1 MPSFDVVSRLDMQEI
16 DNAVSNAMKEITQ
29 RYDFKGSI
37 SKLERSD
44 NVVTLLTEDD
54 MKAKQ
59 VIEILTSH
67 LIKRKIDPKAVK
79 LKSSENASGN
89 TIRQRYDLL
98 EGIDQ
103 EMGKKITKMIKD
115 TKLER
120 IAKSIASTGY
130 CSRRQA
136 EKLILMGEVKVNGSK
151 ILTPAFFV
159 SKNDKITI
167 KNIML
172 KSSTKTKLFV
182 WSLFLS
188 LKYA

>member
-1 MPSFDVVSRLDMQEI
+1 MPSFDVVSRIEMQEV
-16 DNAVSNAMKEITQ
+16 DNAILNSMKEINQ

-44 NVVTLLTEDD
+44 NVVTLTSEDE

-89 TIRQRYDLL
+89 TIRQKYDLL

-115 TKLER
+115 TKLKVQAKIQGNELR
-120 IAKSIASTGY
+120 ISGAKKDNL
-130 CSRRQA
+130 QDV
-136 EKLILMGEVKVNGSK
+136 MSK
-151 ILTPAFFV
+151 INELKLELPLQFV
-159 SKNDKITI
+159 NFRD
-167 KNIML
+167 
-172 KSSTKTKLFV
+172 
-182 WSLFLS
+182 
-188 LKYA
+188 

>member
-1 MPSFDVVSRLDMQEI
+1 MPSFDVVSRIEMQEV
-16 DNAVSNAMKEITQ
+16 DNAILNSMKEINQ

-44 NVVTLLTEDD
+44 NVVTLISEDD

-89 TIRQRYDLL
+89 TIRQKYDLL

-115 TKLER
+115 TKLKVQAKIQGNELR
-120 IAKSIASTGY
+120 ISGAKKDNL
-130 CSRRQA
+130 QDV
-136 EKLILMGEVKVNGSK
+136 MSK
-151 ILTPAFFV
+151 I
-159 SKNDKITI
+159 NE
-167 KNIML
+167 L
-172 KSSTKTKLFV
+172 KLE
-182 WSLFLS
+182 LPLS
-188 LKYA
+188 LIHI

>member
-1 MPSFDVVSRLDMQEI
+1 MPSFDVVSRLEMQEI

-44 NVVTLLTEDD
+44 SVVTLLTEDD

-89 TIRQRYDLL
+89 TIRQKYDLL

-115 TKLER
+115 TKLKVQAKIQGNELR
-120 IAKSIASTGY
+120 ISGAKKDNL
-130 CSRRQA
+130 QA
-136 EKLILMGEVKVNGSK
+136 VMTKNNELKLELPLQFVN
-151 ILTPAFFV
+151 FR
-159 SKNDKITI
+159 D
-167 KNIML
+167 
-172 KSSTKTKLFV
+172 
-182 WSLFLS
+182 
-188 LKYA
+188 